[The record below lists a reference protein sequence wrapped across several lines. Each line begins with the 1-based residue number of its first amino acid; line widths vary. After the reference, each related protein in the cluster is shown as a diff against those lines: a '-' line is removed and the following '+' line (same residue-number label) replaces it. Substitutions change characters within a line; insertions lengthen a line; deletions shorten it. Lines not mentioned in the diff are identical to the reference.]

1 MSTPTPPAVRLTV
14 VQPNLPP
21 THIDAS
27 GPTITLGRANECTV
41 PIKDRYLS
49 RKHAEIVH
57 ASGQWMVRDC
67 GSVNGTVVNGVKLD
81 GAPHVLR
88 SGDRILL
95 GDSEVVF
102 DPPADTTESQ
112 LIALDDDSQAKSFAL
127 PLREAT
133 DSSERAAVL
142 AELAIQFLDDRPM
155 DALFDFILERVSD
168 LLEPSRA
175 ALALLGAGDSLE
187 FKQVKLRCSDITD
200 STDLYISKT
209 LLREVIEGRS
219 VVSFVD
225 GQLHEKLAR
234 AESIIAQQIRSA
246 VCAPLV
252 VGEQVLGV
260 LYLDFLAQRGA
271 VTHDEVRLI
280 AQIARLAAVKLE
292 TTRLRE
298 DAMAKTKMEEELRT
312 ARVIQSRLLPATL
325 PATDDYL
332 FAATNKPCRTVSGD
346 YYDVVTR
353 PDGRIYFVIA
363 DVSGK
368 GITAALVM
376 SSLATAFDIFTR
388 RDLAPAE
395 LVREM
400 NVTLAPKTAP
410 TKYATLVAGVLDP
423 DTGIVEFTNAGHVP
437 PLVIGAHEV
446 KMLDTTDMVVGLFT
460 TATYRTQRVQLQP
473 GDSLVLFTDGV
484 TEAENANE
492 EQLGIE
498 PVIEVAKTM
507 HGSAAP
513 RILDT
518 IDQAVQRF
526 AGDASAADDVTMLAI
541 SRLRP
546 VVTAEFWRSS

>member
-1 MSTPTPPAVRLTV
+1 MSTPSLPAVRLTV
-14 VQPNLPP
+14 VQPNVPP
-21 THIDAS
+21 AHFDAS
-27 GPTITLGRANECTV
+27 GPSITLGRANECTI

-49 RKHAEIVH
+49 RKHAEIVN
-57 ASGQWMVRDC
+57 ASGQWLVRDC
-67 GSVNGTVVNGVKLD
+67 GSVNGTVLNGVKLAD
-81 GAPHVLR
+81 APHVLR
-88 SGDRILL
+88 PGDRISL

-102 DPPADTTESQ
+102 DPPVDTTESQ
-112 LIALDDDSQAKSFAL
+112 LIALDDDSQATSFVI
-127 PLREAT
+127 PMREAT
-133 DSSERAAVL
+133 NSSERAGVL
-142 AELAIQFLDDRPM
+142 AELAIQFLDDRQM
-155 DALFDFILERVSD
+155 DDLFDFILERISD

-175 ALALLGAGDSLE
+175 ALAILGATDSLD
-187 FKQVKLRCSDITD
+187 FTQVKLRCSDATD
-200 STDLYISKT
+200 STDLYISRT
-209 LLREVIEGRS
+209 LLREVIDGRS

-252 VGEQVLGV
+252 VGNQVLGV

-298 DAMAKTKMEEELRT
+298 DAMAKAKLEEELRT
-312 ARVIQSRLLPATL
+312 ARVIQSRLLPAAL

-388 RDLAPAE
+388 RDLTPAE

-423 DTGIVEFTNAGHVP
+423 TTGIIEFTNAGHVP
-437 PLVIGAHEV
+437 PLIVGAGGV
-446 KMLDTTDMVVGLFT
+446 RMLDTTDMVVGLFT
-460 TATYRTQRVQLQP
+460 TAQYRTQRVQLEQ

-484 TEAENANE
+484 TEAENAAE

-498 PVIEVAKTM
+498 PVAELARSF
-507 HGSAAP
+507 HGIAAP
-513 RILDT
+513 RILET
-518 IDQAVQRF
+518 IDEYVQTF
-526 AGDASAADDVTMLAI
+526 AGDAAAADDVTMLAI

-546 VVTAEFWRSS
+546 VVTAEFRREA